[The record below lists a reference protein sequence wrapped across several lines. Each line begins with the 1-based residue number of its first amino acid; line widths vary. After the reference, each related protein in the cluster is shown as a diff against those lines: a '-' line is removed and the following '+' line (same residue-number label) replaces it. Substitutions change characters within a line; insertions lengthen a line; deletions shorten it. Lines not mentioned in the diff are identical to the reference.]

1 MRKPPEFHTETP
13 LATGLKALFRQL
25 EQHLELKE
33 PIDAYL
39 AGGMAVHL
47 YTACR
52 VTKDVDVEFSKRVI
66 FPDLIA
72 KVPQAG
78 GRFLALHFDKSYNSA
93 FTLVHQDHAK
103 DAITLDAGLTSIR
116 LHVFSPVDL
125 AVSKIWR
132 FADIDK
138 ADISALVRH
147 GLTSADEIEQRAT
160 SAMDGYVGNK
170 DPLILNLR
178 DALAL
183 AREAESGGKSPA

>member
-1 MRKPPEFHTETP
+1 MRKPPEFHTDTP

-47 YTACR
+47 YMACR

-78 GRFLALHFDKSYNSA
+78 GRFLSLHFDKGYNAA
-93 FTLVHQDHAK
+93 FALVHQDYAK
-103 DAITLDAGLTSIR
+103 DAIALDVRLKSIR
-116 LHVFSPVDL
+116 LHVLSPVDL

-160 SAMDGYVGNK
+160 SAMDGFVGNK
-170 DPLILNLR
+170 DLLIQNLR
-178 DALAL
+178 AALVL
-183 AREAESGGKSPA
+183 GRETERGR